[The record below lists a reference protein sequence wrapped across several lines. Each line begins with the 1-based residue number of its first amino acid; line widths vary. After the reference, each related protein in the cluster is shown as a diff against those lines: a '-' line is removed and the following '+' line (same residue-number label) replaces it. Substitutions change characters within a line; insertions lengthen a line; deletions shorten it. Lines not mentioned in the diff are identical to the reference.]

1 MTNKLTHYCSRCK
14 EKAPLNEWQYV
25 PSFHSWKHVKV
36 IQEMNA
42 AGVLVESICAWIERV
57 TAKV

>member
-14 EKAPLNEWQYV
+14 ENTPLNEWKYI

-36 IQEMNA
+36 IQVTNA
-42 AGVLVESICAWIERV
+42 AGVLVESTCGWVEKV
-57 TAKV
+57 PAKV